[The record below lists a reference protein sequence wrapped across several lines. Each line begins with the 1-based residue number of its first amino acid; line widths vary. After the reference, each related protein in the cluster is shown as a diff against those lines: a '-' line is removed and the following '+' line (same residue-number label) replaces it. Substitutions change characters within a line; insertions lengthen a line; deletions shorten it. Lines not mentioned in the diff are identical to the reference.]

1 MRVLF
6 TTWAWPS
13 HLYALV
19 PMAWAFR
26 SAGHEVLVATQP
38 GLREEVLRTGLQGTA
53 VGYDVDGV
61 GMVRGYILPS
71 ETDGPPVSSAPHA
84 ARGPRALQ
92 MFLAHA
98 ESMTEDLVGLAK
110 EWRPDLV
117 VFEPTALAGPIAAAS
132 VGVPAVRLL
141 YGTDLML
148 RAQQMLPDAIAPLA
162 ARFGVAGPDPFGAV
176 TVDPTPAGLQ
186 VPGEYRRLPLRYV
199 PFNGPGERPEPLPER
214 RDRPRVL
221 VTWGHTMARLDP
233 RRFLAGEVAR
243 AIAGLDVEVVLA
255 VAGEQRTLLGPL
267 APGVRIEVDAPLH
280 QLLPECDLVVAH
292 GGAGTVLTSLLHGVP
307 MLLIPQL
314 PDHAGH
320 AARVLAAG
328 AGEVL
333 TRDEATAERIRA
345 EVSRLV
351 TDGPERA
358 AAAALRTEMLAQP
371 TPSEVAAE
379 LETLAAGN

>member
-38 GLREEVLRTGLQGTA
+38 GLREEVVRTGLQGTS

-71 ETDGPPVSSAPHA
+71 ETDGPPISSAPHA
-84 ARGPRALQ
+84 SRGPRALQ

-176 TVDPTPAGLQ
+176 TVDPTPTGLQ

-243 AIAGLDVEVVLA
+243 ALAGLDVEVVLA

-333 TRDEATAERIRA
+333 TRDEATAERIRS

-351 TDGPERA
+351 ADGPERA
-358 AAAALRTEMLAQP
+358 AAAALRAEMLAQP
-371 TPSEVAAE
+371 TPSEVAAQ
-379 LETLAAGN
+379 LEELAAGH